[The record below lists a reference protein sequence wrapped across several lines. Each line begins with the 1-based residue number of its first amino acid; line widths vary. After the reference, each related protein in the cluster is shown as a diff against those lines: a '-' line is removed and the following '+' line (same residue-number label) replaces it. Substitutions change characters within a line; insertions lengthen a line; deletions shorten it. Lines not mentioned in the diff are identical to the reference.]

1 MKPAGHPHGRKES
14 PWQTKARRRCQGFT
28 LLEMMVAVLVI
39 AIVMG
44 LSIPNLVAKARK
56 DPLTQA
62 VMDFTE
68 ACANARELAIITGKS
83 MQVRITPDHQTTHLS
98 VEPAPRRDAS
108 RFVGI
113 DGVPTPEGEP
123 PKTSKIVPFSAAFD
137 ETVAFDDQTLLVN
150 LRPVDRR
157 ESGVAV
163 RFHPNG
169 TCDQFEGIIHH
180 NILGDRRITLEV
192 TTSWAEVEKIR

>member
-1 MKPAGHPHGRKES
+1 MKPTGHLPGWKNS
-14 PWQTKARRRCQGFT
+14 PGWVVNRCRCHGFT

-68 ACANARELAIITGKS
+68 ACANARELAIISGRS

-113 DGVPTPEGEP
+113 DGMPTPEGEP
-123 PKTSKIVPFSAAFD
+123 QKTSRVAPFSADFD

-180 NILGDRRITLEV
+180 NTLGDRRITLEV